1 MESYLVDVN
10 KLRIPRPKFATGSTS
25 GGSKSCRAPRAE
37 PPRDYN
43 MDDDYSSSA
52 AGSGGERTMK
62 LQSDTEDIRQ
72 AIQEK
77 L

>member
-10 KLRIPRPKFATGSTS
+10 KLRIPRPKFASQSGSQA
-25 GGSKSCRAPRAE
+25 GGGKCRGPRAE

-43 MDDDYSSSA
+43 MDDEYSSSA
-52 AGSGGERTMK
+52 ASERTMK

-72 AIQEK
+72 GIQEK

>member
-1 MESYLVDVN
+1 MESYLVDIC
-10 KLRIPRPKFATGSTS
+10 KLRIPRPKFATSSSSQQGRCY
-25 GGSKSCRAPRAE
+25 GPHE

-43 MDDDYSSSA
+43 MDDDFIH
-52 AGSGGERTMK
+52 GKNQRTRK
-62 LQSDTEDIRQ
+62 LHSEAEDVRQ